1 MAVRF
6 NGKKAQNKFIR
17 PIPNAWIRRTIA
29 VAHSAEQTDEKVEE
43 KVEETT
49 EQVEKTASQRKAK
62 KKNTEN
68 NMADKRIAQAQQ
80 VLDVNQLPK
89 KQVRVEKKDK
99 GLYERAEN
107 SVTLITEDNKMIL
120 ND

>member
-29 VAHSAEQTDEKVEE
+29 VAPSAEQTDEKEEE
-43 KVEETT
+43 KVEE
-49 EQVEKTASQRKAK
+49 AK